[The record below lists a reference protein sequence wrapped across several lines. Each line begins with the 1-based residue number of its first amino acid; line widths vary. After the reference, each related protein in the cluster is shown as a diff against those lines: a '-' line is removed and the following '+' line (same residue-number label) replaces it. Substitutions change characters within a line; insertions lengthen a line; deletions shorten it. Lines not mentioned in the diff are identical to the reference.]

1 MVVICLMKDETNHT
15 TDVVLPGKG
24 DEGGKFSGDICS
36 VDEVMV
42 SRLLAEVEWLRSEN
56 LSLTSE
62 NRSLISD
69 NLSLTSDNLSLASDK
84 ILLAKEVEELR
95 RTEEKLQLQ
104 ILWLARM
111 VFGQKTER
119 RMSGEEQESIS
130 VNCSSEITLD
140 EPPPATETVRK
151 YAERSERSLKNRGK
165 KNSDHLLSK
174 LSADPSVKKFE
185 IVETPDEIKGL
196 TEGIHYRV
204 ISSKITHKIAIEPR
218 RYTLLI
224 IKRPVVK
231 FISDTDSGESK
242 GDIVVAPI
250 PGEVIERSVADVSF
264 LASLLVQKFVY
275 HMPLYRVH
283 DMITRSG
290 FHIARSTLA
299 RMVISVSDLISPVY
313 YSLLSSIVQSEVL
326 SMDEVPCRVGLDPD
340 RPGKMNT
347 AYFWPLYGDKN
358 EVAFPYAN
366 SREHAHV
373 GNILK
378 DYCGTLVS
386 DGYAAYTAYVAKR
399 NGAVIH
405 AGCWFHWR
413 REFLKAENLHKELAN
428 KFLSIIRKLA
438 EIERRTKSEKLS
450 LDQLMELRSTESRPL
465 VDQIFALGREVLA
478 KEAITPTDPLRKAIE
493 YGLSREAQLRVF
505 LTEPRVPM
513 STNEIERLLRPIPM
527 GRKAWLFCWEEVGGI
542 ALGRILSLVAT
553 CQLHGVDPYTYF
565 VDVLQ
570 RIRTHRIRDVHLLT
584 PRLWKDN
591 FADNPILAPID
602 KYYRDRQSTQTG

>member
-1 MVVICLMKDETNHT
+1 MVVVCLMKDETNHT
-15 TDVVLPGKG
+15 TDFVLLGNG
-24 DEGGKFSGDICS
+24 YEGEEFPVDICN

-42 SRLLAEVEWLRSEN
+42 SRLLAEVERLRAQNLSLTSEN
-56 LSLTSE
+56 LSLTS
-62 NRSLISD
+62 D
-69 NLSLTSDNLSLASDK
+69 KTVLANQ
-84 ILLAKEVEELR
+84 VEELR
-95 RTEEKLQLQ
+95 QNEQKLQFQ
-104 ILWLARM
+104 ILWLLRI

-119 RMSGEEQESIS
+119 RMSGEEQESVS
-130 VNCSSEITLD
+130 VDCSSEVTLE
-140 EPPPATETVRK
+140 EPPPPTETVRK
-151 YAERSERSLKNRGK
+151 YAERSERPLKNHGK

-174 LSADPSVKKFE
+174 LYADPSVNRFE
-185 IVETPDEIKGL
+185 MSEPPDEIKDL
-196 TEGIHYRV
+196 TEGVDYKV
-204 ISSKITHKIAIEPR
+204 MSTKTTYKIAVEPR
-218 RYTLLI
+218 RYTLLV

-231 FISDTDSGESK
+231 FLTDTDTGKSKSK
-242 GDIVVAPI
+242 GKIVVAPI

-283 DMITRSG
+283 KMITHSG
-290 FHIARSTLA
+290 FHVACSTLA
-299 RMVISVSDLISPVY
+299 RLVIRTSELIAPIY
-313 YSLLSSIVQSEVL
+313 HSLLSSIVKSDVL
-326 SMDEVPCRVGLDPD
+326 LMDEVPCRVGLDVD

-347 AYFWPLYGDKN
+347 AYFWPIFVDKN

-413 REFLKAENLHKELAN
+413 REFLKAENLHKELVN
-428 KFLSIIRKLA
+428 KFLLIIRKLA
-438 EIERRTKSEKLS
+438 KIERRTKSENLS
-450 LDQLMELRSTESRPL
+450 FEQLMELRSTESLPL

-493 YGLSREAQLRVF
+493 YGLSRESQLRVF
-505 LTEPRVPM
+505 LTEPRVPI

-570 RIRTHRIRDVHLLT
+570 RIQTHRVHDVHLLT
-584 PRLWKDN
+584 PRLWKEN

-602 KYYRDRQSTQTG
+602 KNSRDRQSTQTG